1 MDFDLE
7 RWRNDAGRLRSEGGT
22 TEGRRRDHGGTN
34 ERRRGVEER
43 RRRARGEL
51 KKERDERQKKQCKS
65 MLSMRKSAYTTGNA
79 YWRWWYS
86 TGYERYN

>member
-7 RWRNDAGRLRSEGGT
+7 IRRNDAGRLRSEGGT
-22 TEGRRRDHGGTN
+22 TEGRKRDHGGTN
-34 ERRRGVEER
+34 ER

-65 MLSMRKSAYTTGNA
+65 MRIHSYTIGQ
-79 YWRWWYS
+79 
-86 TGYERYN
+86 RYGQLQ